1 VTAAPTWDAI
11 VLDDADGVAT
21 ALRPLKAGQTIQ
33 VRYPGRIAELTPSEA
48 IPLCHKVAVADLE
61 PGEPL
66 RKYGEVIGE
75 ASAPI
80 LRGAWVHV
88 HNLRSLRGRG

>member
-1 VTAAPTWDAI
+1 VTAAPTWDGI
-11 VLDDADGVAT
+11 VLDEADGVAT
-21 ALRPLKAGQTIQ
+21 ALRPLEAGETVK
-33 VRYPGRIAELTPSEA
+33 VRYPGRIAELTVTEA
-48 IPLCHKVAVADLE
+48 IPLCHKVAVADLD
-61 PGEPL
+61 PGEPM

-80 LRGAWVHV
+80 RRGAWVHV

>member
-1 VTAAPTWDAI
+1 
-11 VLDDADGVAT
+11 LDEADGVAT
-21 ALRPLKAGQTIQ
+21 ALRPLEAGETVK
-33 VRYPGRIAELTPSEA
+33 VRYPGRIAELTVTEA
-48 IPLCHKVAVADLE
+48 IPLCHKVAVADLD
-61 PGEPL
+61 PGEPM

-80 LRGAWVHV
+80 RRGAWVHV

>member
-11 VLDDADGVAT
+11 VLDQADGVAT
-21 ALRPLKAGQTIQ
+21 ALRPLEAGETVQ
-33 VRYPGRIAELTPSEA
+33 VRHPGRIVELTVSEA

-80 LRGAWVHV
+80 RRGGWVHV
-88 HNLRSLRGRG
+88 HNLRSLRGRT

>member
-1 VTAAPTWDAI
+1 VTLAPTWDAI
-11 VLDDADGVAT
+11 VLDEADGVAT
-21 ALRPLKAGQTIQ
+21 ALRPLEAGQTIHL
-33 VRYPGRIAELTPSEA
+33 RYPGRIAELTVSEA
-48 IPLCHKVAVADLE
+48 IALCHKVAVTDLE
-61 PGEPL
+61 PGEPV

-80 LRGAWVHV
+80 RRGAWVHV

>member
-1 VTAAPTWDAI
+1 MTAAPAWDAI
-11 VLDDADGVAT
+11 VLDEADGVAT
-21 ALRPLKAGQTIQ
+21 ALRPLEAGQTIQ
-33 VRYPGRIAELTPSEA
+33 VRYPGRISELTVIEA

-61 PGEPL
+61 PGGPL

-80 LRGAWVHV
+80 RRGGWVHV
-88 HNLRSLRGRG
+88 HNLRSLRGRK